1 MRNNITYNSCPA
13 GSGFSKKGSH
23 KTDLVGDIST
33 KKNNLNLENK
43 DESLVRRAAI
53 HNKDVMAEL
62 IVKELSIR
70 LHRLI
75 IINEKECLKIKTK
88 RLMDGKERIARNP

>member
-1 MRNNITYNSCPA
+1 
-13 GSGFSKKGSH
+13 
-23 KTDLVGDIST
+23 
-33 KKNNLNLENK
+33 
-43 DESLVRRAAI
+43 
-53 HNKDVMAEL
+53 MAEL

-88 RLMDGKERIARNP
+88 RLMDEKERIARNP

>member
-1 MRNNITYNSCPA
+1 
-13 GSGFSKKGSH
+13 
-23 KTDLVGDIST
+23 
-33 KKNNLNLENK
+33 
-43 DESLVRRAAI
+43 
-53 HNKDVMAEL
+53 MAEL